1 MITCTSAVSS
11 FSKIGPKRTRQCLL
25 QPLSRVPLE
34 NELNQGSAQ
43 SMD

>member
-11 FSKIGPKRTRQCLL
+11 FSETGSKRTRQCLL
-25 QPLSRVPLE
+25 QPLSRVPLG
-34 NELNQGSAQ
+34 NELNQGGAQ